1 MKILTLLFFSLSLG
15 HAQKPIPDRF
25 RNIGNQTYYEYLDSD
40 MHDSLEVIRERFLR
54 EMKKWHADDKERAQ
68 LLNEAFD
75 AIKKEDVR
83 ERYNQWLLG
92 QKYSFN
98 SNTQDSRSTGNSARS
113 REDVL
118 HLIFK
123 MIEVH
128 LQQRGFIDS
137 LTYLAEIGRTAITYN
152 QRFLPGASFEAS
164 DFNSL
169 FDWSLPEYRSRL
181 YGNWIY
187 NAAALGAIQFLK
199 ERRFYDSAIDILY
212 RKVIGDLAS
221 GIRQAQTYQHQVY
234 LDKIF
239 EFAEGYSYLVSWAGP
254 QHARSNC
261 ESTVTAYLEI
271 RDAYGRVVGHMPV
284 NVSIKIGF

>member
-1 MKILTLLFFSLSLG
+1 MKILMLLFFSLSLG

-152 QRFLPGASFEAS
+152 QRFLPGLLLKRVTSIRFSIGLCRSTGQGCMETGFITSRPWAR
-164 DFNSL
+164 FNLSKSG
-169 FDWSLPEYRSRL
+169 DSTTQR
-181 YGNWIY
+181 
-187 NAAALGAIQFLK
+187 AT
-199 ERRFYDSAIDILY
+199 FYTEKSSAI
-212 RKVIGDLAS
+212 
-221 GIRQAQTYQHQVY
+221 
-234 LDKIF
+234 
-239 EFAEGYSYLVSWAGP
+239 
-254 QHARSNC
+254 
-261 ESTVTAYLEI
+261 
-271 RDAYGRVVGHMPV
+271 
-284 NVSIKIGF
+284 